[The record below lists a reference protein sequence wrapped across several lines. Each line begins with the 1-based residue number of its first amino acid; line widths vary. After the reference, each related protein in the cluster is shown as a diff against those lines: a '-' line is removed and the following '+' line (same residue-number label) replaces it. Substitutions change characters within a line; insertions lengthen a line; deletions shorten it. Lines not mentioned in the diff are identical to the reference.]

1 LTIFGNAETQRSP
14 MLKQY
19 SSNYTWNHL
28 AIEQILVLAIEPT
41 LVLAKRFQD
50 KNKNAKM
57 PTTVMDH
64 HT

>member
-1 LTIFGNAETQRSP
+1 

-50 KNKNAKM
+50 KKNAKK

-64 HT
+64 T